1 MWGAGLP
8 QGQDTEE
15 LIHIFNPD
23 SLACLQSASQRPEPG
38 KPIKAV
44 QALKWVP
51 SGVGGTWQSAFLRI
65 SHVMVMLVLKPTW
78 NCEELE
84 LIQMSY
90 FHPPSLM
97 ENQSMGFSRGK
108 IKPEV

>member
-90 FHPPSLM
+90 FHPPQPNG
-97 ENQSMGFSRGK
+97 EPEHGVFQGK
-108 IKPEV
+108 NKT